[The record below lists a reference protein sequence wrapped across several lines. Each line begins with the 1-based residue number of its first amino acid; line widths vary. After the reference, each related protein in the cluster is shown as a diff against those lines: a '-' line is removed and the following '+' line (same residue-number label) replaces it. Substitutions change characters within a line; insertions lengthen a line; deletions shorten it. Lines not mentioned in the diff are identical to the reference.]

1 MFDRDARQQP
11 RLGRDVRLSELMRI
25 RPLVR
30 CPRCGEEHSL
40 LPTGA
45 YGQVFGV
52 LRAIGALRCNGG
64 PFFYVYERLN

>member
-1 MFDRDARQQP
+1 
-11 RLGRDVRLSELMRI
+11 MRI

-40 LPTGA
+40 LPSGT
-45 YGQVFGV
+45 YGQVFGI

-64 PFFYVYERLN
+64 HFFYVYERLN